1 MKEVLERET
10 GERVEAVVDHTAW
23 PVGEKI
29 FALTLCALSVALLHE
44 RDGRTETLA
53 TRVEIADSLL
63 SQTRGLMFR
72 RSIREE
78 YALVFRFETAKT
90 RDVHMLFV
98 FFPIDV
104 CWLVDGVVQRVE
116 RMNPFVSYA
125 RAEADTILELPAGA
139 AENLSVGDRIVLE
152 E

>member
-1 MKEVLERET
+1 MER
-10 GERVEAVVDHTAW
+10 GGGGRPHDGS
-23 PVGEKI
+23 VGEKI
-29 FALTLCALSVALLHE
+29 FAPTLCALSVALFHE

-53 TRVEIADSLL
+53 TRVETADSLV

-72 RSIREE
+72 RSIPDE

-104 CWLVDGVVQRVE
+104 CWLVDGVVKRVE

-139 AENLSVGDRIVLE
+139 TEHLSEGDRIVLE